1 MARLPTL
8 VEKTAYQN
16 EVDRAAAEGRK
27 PQWKD
32 FADFLKQ
39 GQTEEDLVWGSD
51 SMRAYGRKGRYESKQ
66 MNADSDKELG
76 LKPQGADTTVVQQGT
91 NLDEEGYAERF
102 VADREAAAAD
112 NTVNPD
118 VYDQPAAKATG
129 KAIADALNSS
139 SNDDD
144 DEEYDEDEVTP
155 E

>member
-8 VEKTAYQN
+8 VEKTAYQQ

-91 NLDEEGYAERF
+91 NLDEEGHAERF
-102 VADREAAAAD
+102 VADREAAKAD
-112 NTVNPD
+112 GTVNPD
-118 VYDQPAAKATG
+118 EYDQPAAKATG
-129 KAIADALNSS
+129 RAIAEALTASDS
-139 SNDDD
+139 DED
-144 DEEYDEDEVTP
+144 DEVDEDEVTP